1 MMMMVEMTINLVP
14 NSLGLDLISTTER
27 VNEQYCCNSV
37 VIQKLCRLYEIPL
50 TQLNYV
56 GK

>member
-1 MMMMVEMTINLVP
+1 MMMVEMTINLVP